1 MPAPAPAAQPTRT
14 YLKTSPAL
22 SIQSN
27 PPGTFKGQVIG
38 VMLSDGVDGLLLAA
52 LEKAVAEVGG
62 LIKIIAARI
71 GGVTCSKNN
80 LHAVDEKIGGAPS
93 VLFDAVA
100 ILPGQDSL
108 ATNAASKAFLSD
120 AHQHCKYVGW
130 SEQASALVAICG
142 FAGAEDDAFCALTDA
157 TSVQAFVN
165 GWR

>member
-14 YLKTSPAL
+14 YLKTSHAL

-38 VMLSDGVDGLLLAA
+38 VMLSDGGDGSLLAA

-93 VLFDAVA
+93 VLFDSVA
-100 ILPGQDSL
+100 ICQGKTVWLRTRPKRHSCRMPISTANMWGGLSKRVRLWLFAVLPGQR
-108 ATNAASKAFLSD
+108 T
-120 AHQHCKYVGW
+120 
-130 SEQASALVAICG
+130 
-142 FAGAEDDAFCALTDA
+142 TP
-157 TSVQAFVN
+157 FV
-165 GWR
+165 R